1 MIVKSRIIP
10 PHSHPFKDFP
20 YYILHIR
27 LSYQDFNHF
36 IQLIIALQVTG
47 SSVVNSGVWMKA
59 ISRDFFDDPT
69 FL

>member
-1 MIVKSRIIP
+1 MRTCKSL
-10 PHSHPFKDFP
+10 PF
-20 YYILHIR
+20 
-27 LSYQDFNHF
+27 DFNHF

-59 ISRDFFDDPT
+59 ISRDLFDDPT